1 MHVFYNFRL
10 IPFYHSPTIKG
21 HDSVEQKIFGEVLNF
36 AKEYHSFLFL
46 QVATMDAI
54 KSTRG
59 SHPCLNPPWHNTL
72 IFTESSPTCIL
83 DMLQIV
89 LGFESW
95 LEEREGFSITH
106 LSPLQQGQST
116 EQKLLLFVFFSSILY
131 ASHRKSP
138 LKEEDYLHVAEPK
151 KSKSKHEEGCT
162 VRCDAAFLRNTIILL
177 HSSSRN

>member
-1 MHVFYNFRL
+1 MHIFYNFRL

-46 QVATMDAI
+46 QVATMDVI
-54 KSTRG
+54 KSTHG

-72 IFTESSPTCIL
+72 ISTESSPTCIL

-89 LGFESW
+89 LGFEPW

-116 EQKLLLFVFFSSILY
+116 EQKLLLFVWFFFHLY
-131 ASHRKSP
+131 
-138 LKEEDYLHVAEPK
+138 
-151 KSKSKHEEGCT
+151 
-162 VRCDAAFLRNTIILL
+162 
-177 HSSSRN
+177 